1 MDNQVLEILKRRVS
15 LRTYDNQPV
24 TEEEL
29 NAILK
34 AAMQA
39 PTAGNQMLYSII
51 VIKDQ
56 EKKALLSKSC
66 DNQPFI
72 AKAPLLL
79 LFVADQH
86 KWFEYYKKNGVR
98 EFCDAHRE
106 EGFLFEAPQES
117 DLFLACEDAMIA
129 AQNAV
134 IAAQWL
140 GIGSCYIGDIVEN
153 FEFHQKLFRLPQYV
167 FPIALLCMGHYKE
180 DHRRVHQQRF
190 DPKFVVFNEEYRELT
205 DEEYREMFAHQE
217 TFYRENN
224 PYGAENYAQMFY
236 ARKTGAA
243 FSKEMARS
251 VRVALKEWSGRIL
264 Q

>member
-1 MDNQVLEILKRRVS
+1 MDNQVLDVLRRRVS
-15 LRTYDNQPV
+15 LRTYDSRSV

-29 NAILK
+29 NTILK

-56 EKKALLSKSC
+56 KKKDLLSKSC

-72 AKAPLLL
+72 AKAPVLL
-79 LFVADQH
+79 LFAADQH

-98 EFCDAHRE
+98 EFCSNHRE

-117 DLFLACEDAMIA
+117 DLLLACEDAIIA

-134 IAAQWL
+134 IAAESL

-167 FPIALLCMGHYKE
+167 FPIALLCMGHYKA
-180 DHRRVHQQRF
+180 DHKRVHQQRF
-190 DPKFVVFNEEYRELT
+190 APQFVVFNEEYRELT
-205 DEEYREMFAHQE
+205 EEEYREMFAHQE

-251 VRVALKEWSGRIL
+251 VRVALKEWSGKNL

>member
-1 MDNQVLEILKRRVS
+1 MDNQVLDVLRRRVS
-15 LRTYDNQPV
+15 LRTYDSRSV

-29 NAILK
+29 NTILK

-56 EKKALLSKSC
+56 KKKDLLSKSC

-72 AKAPLLL
+72 AKAPVLL
-79 LFVADQH
+79 LFAADQH
-86 KWFEYYKKNGVR
+86 KWFEYYKKNGVW
-98 EFCDAHRE
+98 EFCSNHRE

-117 DLFLACEDAMIA
+117 DLLLACEDAIIA

-134 IAAQWL
+134 IAAESL

-167 FPIALLCMGHYKE
+167 FPIALLCMGHYKA
-180 DHRRVHQQRF
+180 DHKRVHQQRF
-190 DPKFVVFNEEYRELT
+190 APQFVVFNEEYRELT
-205 DEEYREMFAHQE
+205 EEEYREMFAHQE

-251 VRVALKEWSGRIL
+251 VRVALKEWSGKNL